1 MSLQHLTMNELDCEV
16 KSLKINGVPV
26 IPQFGIFPFKGSFGV
41 QGTRYLESY
50 SGNGKTS
57 NDFNNGIQM
66 FRPTKISTGY
76 FRRSGINPATTFNI
90 FKTDIY
96 FQTITNIES
105 VVLQAGS
112 PLHVKALDYT
122 LQAGEILFVSTSST
136 GTGNPG
142 DVAVTIECQN
152 A

>member
-1 MSLQHLTMNELDCEV
+1 MNELDCEV

-76 FRRSGINPATTFNI
+76 FRRSGINPSTSFNV

-96 FQTITNIES
+96 FQTITNIETI
-105 VVLQAGS
+105 VLHAR
-112 PLHVKALDYT
+112 V
-122 LQAGEILFVSTSST
+122 ILLV
-136 GTGNPG
+136 
-142 DVAVTIECQN
+142 IQ
-152 A
+152 